1 MAADSEPVR
10 QVLAIPPL
18 TDQSAT
24 PAPLPVV
31 ADRPAPL
38 WSEKPASSAPST
50 SAPLPRRLSIPRL
63 GVQMAVVG
71 SGVTAEGQMA
81 LPERP
86 DRIGWYRYGPRP
98 GDRTG
103 SAVLGGHVDSREY
116 GIGPLAQL
124 RELRRGDRIVV
135 QQVDG
140 EQAYVVRRV
149 QLVSKRTVPLAEVF
163 DRTGPPR
170 LRIVTCGGPYIPSRG
185 GYLDNLVISADPL

>member
-1 MAADSEPVR
+1 
-10 QVLAIPPL
+10 
-18 TDQSAT
+18 
-24 PAPLPVV
+24 
-31 ADRPAPL
+31 
-38 WSEKPASSAPST
+38 
-50 SAPLPRRLSIPRL
+50 
-63 GVQMAVVG
+63 MAVVG

-81 LPERP
+81 LPPRP

-103 SAVLGGHVDSREY
+103 SAVLGGHVDSSEY

-135 QQVDG
+135 QQADG

-163 DRTGPPR
+163 DRSGPPR